1 VPRFGGPD
9 VLELDRNHPDPV
21 PGPDQVVVRVHAASL
36 NHLDLAVREGIP
48 TLKLTLPHILGCD
61 AAGDIAEVGSDVTDV
76 EIGDRVV
83 VNPGI
88 SCGRC
93 EYCLRGEDSECV
105 EYKILGEHL
114 PGTYAEKVAVP
125 ARNVLKI
132 PTDMDFPQAAAV
144 PLAFM
149 TAWRML
155 ITRAKVRPGE
165 DVLILGA
172 GSGLST
178 AAIQV
183 AKLAG
188 CTVFTTSSSDAKLE
202 KAKALGADVLVNY
215 KTMPW
220 SKAIWELTGK
230 RGVDV
235 VVDHVGEA
243 TFKDSVRSLRKG
255 GRVVVPGATTGA
267 LLELD
272 ARYLFWRQL
281 SVLGSTMANQR
292 EFEEVMKLVFMGR
305 LKPVVDRVFPLEQA
319 RQAHEYL
326 GRGEQFG
333 KVVLAID
340 SPASL
345 EDFLVQ
351 DRAVDETR
359 LDRPSGRSPQV
370 LHPGPEPTR
379 DPRRSCKRDPS
390 GHGPFPLDRTDH
402 ARPLRGTVLPAD
414 VFRQIRVPDVLA
426 HNSLC
431 IEDRICASEHV
442 QENDRVDDGF

>member
-1 VPRFGGPD
+1 M
-9 VLELDRNHPDPV
+9 
-21 PGPDQVVVRVHAASL
+21 
-36 NHLDLAVREGIP
+36 
-48 TLKLTLPHILGCD
+48 
-61 AAGDIAEVGSDVTDV
+61 
-76 EIGDRVV
+76 
-83 VNPGI
+83 
-88 SCGRC
+88 
-93 EYCLRGEDSECV
+93 EYR
-105 EYKILGEHL
+105 ILGEHL
-114 PGTYAEKVAVP
+114 PGTYAEKVTVP
-125 ARNVLKI
+125 GRNVLKI
-132 PTDMDFPQAAAV
+132 PTDMEFPQAAAV

-172 GSGLST
+172 GSGVST

-215 KTMPW
+215 KAMPW

-243 TFKDSVRSLRKG
+243 TFKDSVRTLRKG
-255 GRVVVPGATTGA
+255 GRVVVPGATTGS

-305 LKPVVDRVFPLEQA
+305 LKPVVDRIFPLEEA

-326 GRGEQFG
+326 ARGEQFG
-333 KVVLAID
+333 KVVLSID
-340 SPASL
+340 SPLSVLKDLLA
-345 EDFLVQ
+345 EHRPVHD
-351 DRAVDETR
+351 AR
-359 LDRPSGRSPQV
+359 LDRPSGSSPQS
-370 LHPGPEPTR
+370 LHP
-379 DPRRSCKRDPS
+379 
-390 GHGPFPLDRTDH
+390 
-402 ARPLRGTVLPAD
+402 
-414 VFRQIRVPDVLA
+414 
-426 HNSLC
+426 
-431 IEDRICASEHV
+431 
-442 QENDRVDDGF
+442 